1 MYLRRLA
8 ITMFVGIGGCFDEA
22 QGVTT
27 VSSSDGSGGASTGGE
42 GSGSEGSTSS
52 TTEAATGSGSSGE
65 VADSSTT
72 AAVCEDASLDV
83 AADPVPTQ
91 LIVLA
96 LAGIDPTAF
105 NQAIAPLELQALVDA
120 EGTRVVFLDLGVG
133 LATFADACDG
143 CESGTCTHVVHRMLD
158 VGAPAL
164 TAIQDAPQ
172 YSCVL
177 WPEADSPR
185 KRVLLLSP
193 GDDPPVGLANFLLG
207 LVDGGW
213 DVDLACPGCGETTG
227 GPFAPLV
234 REAGGIISDLSSPD
248 AMGVALTLGL
258 AAPPACGW
266 ATADELPA
274 PHTLADLRLSIDPCS
289 LDESSCVL
297 SLAQVEG
304 LADCDANDPDANEF
318 YVLENAVSEGVSL
331 VGLCEPACVLLRRAT
346 AFGTAITRD
355 FVCP

>member
-1 MYLRRLA
+1 
-8 ITMFVGIGGCFDEA
+8 MFVGIGGCFDEA

-27 VSSSDGSGGASTGGE
+27 VSTTGDGSGGTST
-42 GSGSEGSTSS
+42 GSEGTSSEGATSS
-52 TTEAATGSGSSGE
+52 TTEAATGSVSSGE

-72 AAVCEDASLDV
+72 AAVCEDASLD
-83 AADPVPTQ
+83 AAVEPVPTQ

-105 NQAIAPLELQALVDA
+105 NEAVVLPELQALVDA
-120 EGTRVVFLDLGVG
+120 ENTRVAFLDLGVG
-133 LATFADACDG
+133 LSTFADACDG
-143 CESGTCTHVVHRMLD
+143 CDSGLCTHVVHRMLD
-158 VGAPAL
+158 VDAPAL

-193 GDDPPVGLANFLLG
+193 GEDPPVGLANFLLG

-248 AMGVALTLGL
+248 AMGVALTFGL
-258 AAPPACGW
+258 AAPPECQW
-266 ATADELPA
+266 LATDDPPA
-274 PHTLADLRLSIDPCS
+274 PHILGDLRLTVDLCAK
-289 LDESSCVL
+289 DETACAL

-304 LADCDANDPDANEF
+304 LADCDDNDPDANEF
-318 YVLENAVSEGVSL
+318 YVLEDALSEGVSL
-331 VGLCEPACVLLRRAT
+331 VGLCRPACGLLRRA
-346 AFGTAITRD
+346 AVFSTAITHEY
-355 FVCP
+355 VCP